1 MTETK
6 GVREVA
12 ITVVAALVFLLFPL
26 TDFAAGSDRSSMDA
40 SRAIFPSSP
49 DCRNVSAADGLD
61 LDMQNAPQRWSAGG
75 LACEGGPGPC

>member
-1 MTETK
+1 
-6 GVREVA
+6 
-12 ITVVAALVFLLFPL
+12 
-26 TDFAAGSDRSSMDA
+26 MDA